1 MRATATIGLL
11 QVIGLLFLSAIDE
24 NIAVSDIGILA
35 YTASASHTVS
45 VMRTERG
52 ARCAV
57 HTPLQELML
66 TSLTMSMEVC

>member
-1 MRATATIGLL
+1 ML
-11 QVIGLLFLSAIDE
+11 GLLFLSAIGE
-24 NIAVSDIGILA
+24 IIAVSDIGIMA
-35 YTASASHTVS
+35 YTASAFHAVS

-57 HTPLQELML
+57 HTPPQELML